1 MTENNSGLMALA
13 IELERQMES
22 RMDVVVDS
30 RQLRA
35 MPDTDGVVKLSMPN
49 PNDTNGYPSLYP
61 MTDFAHGQIANKT
74 GIPKKYYDTMKDG
87 HPDLLA
93 ININEWM
100 PSKDRRLVR
109 VLDGNVRAFLSD
121 RYRILDNHDLLFQA
135 LETFKDVGAEI
146 HRADLSE
153 TNMYVKAIV
162 PHTIDEIK
170 AGDTVI
176 PGIVMRNSEVG
187 DGAFR
192 VDPFMLRLVC
202 TNGMIGESAIKKIHL
217 GAQKETGVIDWSQE
231 TRSAIDQA
239 TWLQVRDTIK
249 STFDPATFAKWVDQ
263 VRRGAEVPIEDPT
276 LTIDNIV
283 TKFNMNQELKKDLM
297 NHFMTGADPTQWGLA
312 NAVTATAKYVQNIDV
327 QVELETIGGK
337 IAVMPEHELQKM
349 WA

>member
-1 MTENNSGLMALA
+1 MRQSITDLA
-13 IELERQMES
+13 MELERQKTT

-30 RQLRA
+30 REIHAVTHDNEVQLEFPVPLGSGDMVTAFR
-35 MPDTDGVVKLSMPN
+35 
-49 PNDTNGYPSLYP
+49 
-61 MTDFAHGQIANKT
+61 MTPWTHGQISAKT
-74 GIPKKYYDTMKDG
+74 GIPKKYYDRLMDG
-87 HPDLLA
+87 HQGLLA
-93 ININEWM
+93 DNINEWM
-100 PSKDRRLVR
+100 PEKEQRLVR
-109 VLDGNVRAFLSD
+109 IMDGNVRAFLSD

-312 NAVTATAKYVQNIDV
+312 NAVTATAKYVESVDV
-327 QVELETIGGK
+327 QVELEEIGGK
-337 IAVMPEHELQKM
+337 LASMDERELARMIA
-349 WA
+349 

>member
-1 MTENNSGLMALA
+1 KD
-13 IELERQMES
+13 S
-22 RMDVVVDS
+22 RLDIVVDS

-35 MPDTDGVVKLSMPN
+35 IPDTKGVVKLSMPD

-61 MTDFAHGQIANKT
+61 MTDFAHSQIASKT

-93 ININEWM
+93 ININEWIGD
-100 PSKDRRLVR
+100 KERRLVR
-109 VLDGNVRAFLSD
+109 VMDGNVRAFLSD

-153 TNMYVKAIV
+153 TNMYVKAVV

-176 PGIVMRNSEVG
+176 PGVVMRNSEVG

-192 VDPFMLRLVC
+192 VDPFMLRLIC

-217 GAQKETGVIDWSQE
+217 GAQKESGVIDWSQE
-231 TRSAIDQA
+231 TRSALDQA

-249 STFDPATFAKWVDQ
+249 STFNPATFAKWVDQ
-263 VRRGAEVPIEDPT
+263 VRRGTEVPIEDPT

-283 TKFNMNQELKKDLM
+283 TKFNMNQDLKKDLI